1 MVSLKDRNDYLG
13 RIKQSEKAHLFYDFL
28 FLESILKTND
38 GVVEEPSD
46 KLFFEFLLS
55 LQTNNGELFNKN
67 YLEISKRKP
76 SPESPFVNDDFLTF
90 CLILGVK
97 RFNIDST
104 WVQSVINCRTSQNE
118 ETNETI
124 QTYKN
129 ILKDNY
135 KSKDNNF
142 GIIIVFQNVLLKEFL
157 SGIEKSEFYNKT
169 IKLDYPMYKSDFL
182 NLISLKAFDLVLG
195 EQIISASSNT
205 NIMTDKLSKFS
216 RRVKSISIGIYSTIY
231 VLIFAAVIWASTN
244 DKIGN
249 LIQNAEAIF
258 GFLGFAGILGNFF
271 QRKKVINFINSI
283 ITKYFLG

>member
-13 RIKQSEKAHLFYDFL
+13 RIRQSEKAHLFYDFL
-28 FLESILKTND
+28 FLETILKTDND
-38 GVVEEPSD
+38 VAEEPSD
-46 KLFFEFLLS
+46 KLFFELLLS
-55 LQTNNGELFNKN
+55 LQTNNSELFNKN
-67 YLEISKRKP
+67 YLEVSKRKP

-97 RFNIDST
+97 RFNIDCT

-135 KSKDNNF
+135 KSTDNNF
-142 GIIIVFQNVLLKEFL
+142 GIIIVFQNVLLKDYI

-169 IKLDYPMYKSDFL
+169 IKHDYPMYKSDFL
-182 NLISLKAFDLVLG
+182 NLISLKAFDLVLS
-195 EQIISASSNT
+195 EQIISASSKT
-205 NIMTDKLSKFS
+205 NVMTEKLGTFAKK
-216 RRVKSISIGIYSTIY
+216 VKNISIGIYSTIY
-231 VLIFAAVIWASTN
+231 ILIFAAVIWASNN

-271 QRKKVINFINSI
+271 QRKKIINFINSK